1 LENTYKSDGTDDRIK
16 RNTEMGKGRKYGDDS
31 PAGGTVEVVMTMKT
45 RIENLIIGNRRMR
58 RMLTVAATL
67 FFAGAV
73 FQITADKWPEG
84 VIYFVAAAC
93 FVSLERACSRKA
105 DEAVNNSEITDR
117 EEGDNE

>member
-1 LENTYKSDGTDDRIK
+1 
-16 RNTEMGKGRKYGDDS
+16 
-31 PAGGTVEVVMTMKT
+31 MKT
-45 RIENLIIGNRRMR
+45 NIEKYIIGNRKLM

-84 VIYFVAAAC
+84 IVYFVAAAC
-93 FVSLERACSRKA
+93 FVSLERACTRKA
-105 DEAVNNSEITDR
+105 SGAGARNNNETTDY

>member
-1 LENTYKSDGTDDRIK
+1 
-16 RNTEMGKGRKYGDDS
+16 
-31 PAGGTVEVVMTMKT
+31 MTMKT
-45 RIENLIIGNRRMR
+45 RIEKHIIGNRRML

-105 DEAVNNSEITDR
+105 DEAANNSETTDR
-117 EEGDNE
+117 EEDDR